1 MELIHFSKLVAAKAK
16 KQASRAALYYRDY
29 SVAKWVEITWREL
42 HEKVERVARALVSLG
57 VKEEDRVAIC
67 SQNMP
72 QALMVDFANY
82 ANRAISV
89 PMYATASVQQI
100 EYIVNDAEIEILC
113 VGEQIQYDNALEV
126 IKNSKFLKHIIVF
139 DPSVDL
145 KGESRAMYFEEFM
158 RKGDDQSLQKTVEKR
173 TKAAT
178 EDDLAII
185 MYTSGTTG
193 ESKGVM
199 LPHSCLLEAMR
210 IHDQRLV
217 SIKRS
222 DTSMAF
228 LPLTHIFERAW
239 TYFCLWQDV
248 KVYLNQRPSDIQ
260 NTLKEVRPTLLCAV
274 PRFWE
279 KIAAGVQLK
288 IDTFSPFMKAMVTW
302 ALAVGEEYNIGYR
315 KDQKRAPFG
324 LACRYRIA
332 DGLIFSKLKK
342 VVGIDKGRLFPVAG
356 AALDDKLA
364 KFFVSLGL
372 PIMYGYG
379 LTETTATVCCYPYHN
394 YVIGSMG
401 TLMPDVQVK
410 IGEDG
415 EILVKGK
422 TICSGYYKKP
432 EITANSFIDGWFRT
446 GDAGKLVDGKHLYMT
461 DRLKDL
467 FKTSNGKYIAPQ
479 QIETILGG
487 DVFIEQV
494 AVIGNN
500 RNYVTAIIAP
510 NIEAIKGYAEQNGIK
525 YEYVDELMDNPQICK
540 MMEERIAVLQKD
552 MAPYEKI
559 KKFRMIKRGF
569 TIESG
574 ELTSTLKLRRAVI
587 LQNYAAMIEE
597 MYNPVQ
603 GPLGGYA
610 K

>member
-1 MELIHFSKLVAAKAK
+1 MELIHFSKLVAEKAK
-16 KQASRAALYYRDY
+16 KQASRVALYYRDY

-100 EYIVNDAEIEILC
+100 EYIVNDAEIELLC
-113 VGEQIQYDNALEV
+113 VGEQVQYDNALEV
-126 IKNSKFLKHIIVF
+126 IKNNKFLKHIVVF

-145 KGESRAMYFEEFM
+145 KGESRAMYFEDFM
-158 RKGDDQSLQKTVEKR
+158 RLGDDKSLQKVVEKR

-210 IHDQRLV
+210 IHDIRLTH
-217 SIKRS
+217 IKRS

-239 TYFCLWQDV
+239 TYFCLWQDI
-248 KVYLNQRPSDIQ
+248 KVYLNQRPTDIQ

-288 IDTFSPFMKAMVTW
+288 IDSFSPFKKALVAW
-302 ALAVGEEYNIGYR
+302 ALAVGEEYNIGYK
-315 KDQKRAPFG
+315 KDLKRVPCG
-324 LACRYRIA
+324 LAIRYKIA
-332 DGLIFSKLKK
+332 DRLIFSTLKK
-342 VVGIDKGRLFPVAG
+342 VVGLDKGRLFPVAG

-364 KFFVSLGL
+364 KFFISLGL

-401 TLMPDVQVK
+401 SLMPSVDVK

-422 TICSGYYKKP
+422 TVCSGYYKKP
-432 EITANSFIDGWFRT
+432 EITANSFVDGWFRT

-461 DRLKDL
+461 DRIKDL

-510 NIEAIKGYAEQNGIK
+510 NLEALKGYAAQNNIT
-525 YEYVDELMDNPQICK
+525 YELVDELMENPQICK
-540 MMEERIAVLQKD
+540 MMEERIAELQKD

-559 KKFRMIKRGF
+559 KKFRLIKRGF

-587 LQNYAAMIEE
+587 LQNYATMIEE

-603 GPLGGYA
+603 GPIGGYV

>member
-1 MELIHFSKLVAAKAK
+1 MELIHFSKLVAEKAR
-16 KQASRAALYYRDY
+16 KQANRVALYYRDY

-42 HEKVERVARALVSLG
+42 HEKVERVARALVALG

-89 PMYATASVQQI
+89 PMYATASAQQI
-100 EYIVNDAEIEILC
+100 EYIINDAEIEVLC
-113 VGEQIQYDNALEV
+113 VGEQVQYDNALEV
-126 IKNSKFLKHIIVF
+126 IKNNKFLKHIVVF

-145 KGESRAMYFEEFM
+145 KGETRAIYFEDFM
-158 RKGDDQSLQKTVEKR
+158 RLGDDKSLQKTVEKR

-178 EDDLAII
+178 ENDLAII

-210 IHDQRLV
+210 IHDMRLV
-217 SIKRS
+217 KLRRS

-239 TYFCLWQDV
+239 TYFCLWQEV
-248 KVYLNQRPSDIQ
+248 KVYLNSRPADIQ
-260 NTLKEVRPTLLCAV
+260 KTLKEVRPTMLCAV

-288 IDTFSPFMKAMVTW
+288 IDTFSPFKKAMVTW
-302 ALAVGEEYNIGYR
+302 ALAVGQEYNSGYK
-315 KDQKRAPFG
+315 KDNRRVPFG

-332 DGLIFSKLKK
+332 DRLIFSTLKK
-342 VVGIDKGRLFPVAG
+342 VVGLDRGRLFPVAG

-364 KFFVSLGL
+364 VFFLSLGL

-379 LTETTATVCCYPYHN
+379 LTETTATVCCYPYDN

-401 TLMPDVQVK
+401 SLMPDVQVK

-422 TICSGYYKKP
+422 TVCSGYYKKP

-461 DRLKDL
+461 DRIKDL

-487 DVFIEQV
+487 GVFIEQV

-510 NIEAIKGYAEQNGIK
+510 NIEAIKGYAEQIGIK

-540 MMEERIAVLQKD
+540 MMEERITELQKD

-597 MYNPVQ
+597 MYNPVK
-603 GPLGGYA
+603 GPIGDYA

>member
-16 KQASRAALYYRDY
+16 KHANRVALYYRDY

-42 HEKVERVARALVSLG
+42 HEKVERVARALVSIG
-57 VKEEDRVAIC
+57 VKDEDRVAIC

-100 EYIVNDAEIEILC
+100 EYIINDAEIEVLC
-113 VGEQIQYDNALEV
+113 VGEQVQYDNALEV

-139 DPSVDL
+139 DPSVNL
-145 KGESRAMYFEEFM
+145 KGESRAMYFEDFM
-158 RKGDDQSLQKTVEKR
+158 RKGDDQSLQKVVDKR

-217 SIKRS
+217 HIKRN

-239 TYFCLWQDV
+239 TYFCLWQDIR
-248 KVYLNQRPSDIQ
+248 VYLNQRPTDIQ

-288 IDTFSPFMKAMVTW
+288 IDSFSPLKKALVAW
-302 ALAVGEEYNIGYR
+302 ALAVGEEYNIGYK
-315 KDQKRAPFG
+315 KDLKRVPCG
-324 LACRYRIA
+324 LAIRYKIA
-332 DGLIFSKLKK
+332 DRLIFSTLKK
-342 VVGIDKGRLFPVAG
+342 VVGLDKGRLFPVAG

-364 KFFVSLGL
+364 KFFISLGL

-422 TICSGYYKKP
+422 TVCSGYYKKP
-432 EITANSFIDGWFRT
+432 EINANSFIDGWFRT

-510 NIEAIKGYAEQNGIK
+510 NLEAIKGYATQQGIAF
-525 YEYVDELMDNPQICK
+525 ELVDELMEHPQICK
-540 MMEERIAVLQKD
+540 MMEERIAELQKD

-559 KKFRMIKRGF
+559 KKFRLIKRGF

-587 LQNYAAMIEE
+587 LQNYASMIEE

-603 GPLGGYA
+603 GPLGDYV

>member
-16 KQASRAALYYRDY
+16 KQANRVALYYRDY

-42 HEKVERVARALVSLG
+42 HEKVERVARALVSIG
-57 VKEEDRVAIC
+57 VKDEDRVAIC

-100 EYIVNDAEIEILC
+100 EYIINDAEIEVLC
-113 VGEQIQYDNALEV
+113 VGEQAQYDNALEV

-139 DPSVDL
+139 DPSVNL
-145 KGESRAMYFEEFM
+145 KGESRAMYFEDFM
-158 RKGDDQSLQKTVEKR
+158 RKGDDQSLQKVVDKR

-217 SIKRS
+217 HIKRN

-239 TYFCLWQDV
+239 TYFCLWQDIR
-248 KVYLNQRPSDIQ
+248 VYLNQRPTDIQ

-288 IDTFSPFMKAMVTW
+288 IDSFSPLKKALVAW
-302 ALAVGEEYNIGYR
+302 ALAVGEEYNIGYK
-315 KDQKRAPFG
+315 KDLKRVPCG
-324 LACRYRIA
+324 LAIRYKIA
-332 DGLIFSKLKK
+332 DRLIFSTLKK
-342 VVGIDKGRLFPVAG
+342 VVGLDKGRLFPVAG

-364 KFFVSLGL
+364 KFFISLGL

-422 TICSGYYKKP
+422 TVCSGYYKKP
-432 EITANSFIDGWFRT
+432 EINANSFIDGWFRT

-510 NIEAIKGYAEQNGIK
+510 NLEAIKGYATQQGIAF
-525 YEYVDELMDNPQICK
+525 ELVDELMEHPQICK
-540 MMEERIAVLQKD
+540 MMEERIAELQKD

-559 KKFRMIKRGF
+559 KKFRLIKRGF

-587 LQNYAAMIEE
+587 LQNYASMIEE

-603 GPLGGYA
+603 GPLGDYV

>member
-16 KQASRAALYYRDY
+16 KQANRVALYYRDY

-100 EYIVNDAEIEILC
+100 EYIVNDAEIEVLC

-145 KGESRAMYFEEFM
+145 KGESRAMYFEDFM

-178 EDDLAII
+178 DDDLAII

-217 SIKRS
+217 HIKRS

-239 TYFCLWQDV
+239 TYFCLWEDV

-260 NTLKEVRPTLLCAV
+260 NTLKEVRPTMLCAV

-288 IDTFSPFMKAMVTW
+288 IDTFSPFKKAMVTW

-315 KDQKRAPFG
+315 KDLKRAPLG
-324 LACRYRIA
+324 LAIRYKIA
-332 DGLIFSKLKK
+332 DRLIFSTLKK
-342 VVGIDKGRLFPVAG
+342 VVGLDRGRLFPVAG

-364 KFFVSLGL
+364 KFFISLGL

-379 LTETTATVCCYPYHN
+379 LTETTATVCCYPYNN

-422 TICSGYYKKP
+422 TVCSGYYKKP
-432 EITANSFIDGWFRT
+432 EINANSFVDGWFRT

-510 NIEAIKGYAEQNGIK
+510 NIEAIKGYAEQSGIK

-540 MMEERIAVLQKD
+540 MMEERIAELQKD

-597 MYNPVQ
+597 MYNPVK
-603 GPLGGYA
+603 GPIGDYA

>member
-16 KQASRAALYYRDY
+16 KQANRVALYYRDY

-100 EYIVNDAEIEILC
+100 EYIINDAEIEVLC

-126 IKNSKFLKHIIVF
+126 IKNSKFLKHIVVF

-145 KGESRAMYFEEFM
+145 KGESRAMYFEDFM
-158 RKGDDQSLQKTVEKR
+158 RKGDDQSLQKIVEKR

-178 EDDLAII
+178 DDDLAII

-217 SIKRS
+217 HIKRS

-239 TYFCLWQDV
+239 TYFCLWEDV

-260 NTLKEVRPTLLCAV
+260 NTLKEVRPTMLCAV

-288 IDTFSPFMKAMVTW
+288 IDTFSPFKKAMVAW

-315 KDQKRAPFG
+315 KDQKRAPLG
-324 LACRYRIA
+324 LSIRYKIA
-332 DGLIFSKLKK
+332 DRLIFSTLKK
-342 VVGIDKGRLFPVAG
+342 VVGLDRGRLFPVAG

-401 TLMPDVQVK
+401 TIMPDVQVK

-432 EITANSFIDGWFRT
+432 EINANSFIDGWFRT

-540 MMEERIAVLQKD
+540 MMEERIANLQKD

-597 MYNPVQ
+597 MYNPVK

-610 K
+610 E

>member
-16 KQASRAALYYRDY
+16 KQANRVALYYRDY

-100 EYIVNDAEIEILC
+100 EYIINDAEIEVLC

-126 IKNSKFLKHIIVF
+126 IKNSKFLKHIVVF

-145 KGESRAMYFEEFM
+145 KGESRAMYFEDFM

-173 TKAAT
+173 TKAASD
-178 EDDLAII
+178 DDLAII

-217 SIKRS
+217 HIKRS

-239 TYFCLWQDV
+239 TYFCLWEDV

-260 NTLKEVRPTLLCAV
+260 NTLKEVRPTMLCAV

-288 IDTFSPFMKAMVTW
+288 IDTFSPFKKALVAW

-315 KDQKRAPFG
+315 KDQKRAPLG
-324 LACRYRIA
+324 LSIRYKIA
-332 DGLIFSKLKK
+332 DRLIFSTLKK
-342 VVGIDKGRLFPVAG
+342 VVGLDRGRLFPVAG

-422 TICSGYYKKP
+422 TVCSGYYKKP
-432 EITANSFIDGWFRT
+432 EINANSFIDGWFRT

-540 MMEERIAVLQKD
+540 MMEERIANLQKD

-597 MYNPVQ
+597 MYNPVK

-610 K
+610 E

>member
-1 MELIHFSKLVAAKAK
+1 MELIHFSKLVAEKAK
-16 KQASRAALYYRDY
+16 KQASRAAVYYRDY
-29 SVAKWVEITWREL
+29 SLAKWVEITWREL

-72 QALMVDFANY
+72 QALVVDFANY

-113 VGEQIQYDNALEV
+113 VGEQVQYDNALEV

-145 KGESRAMYFEEFM
+145 KGESRAMHFEDFM
-158 RKGDDQSLQKTVEKR
+158 RLGDDQSLQKVVKAR
-173 TKAAT
+173 MKAAT

-210 IHDQRLV
+210 IHDIRLTH
-217 SIKRS
+217 IKRS

-239 TYFCLWQDV
+239 TYFCLWQDIR
-248 KVYLNQRPSDIQ
+248 VYLNQRPTDIQ

-288 IDTFSPFMKAMVTW
+288 IDSFSPFKKALVAW
-302 ALAVGEEYNIGYR
+302 ALAVGEEYNIGYK
-315 KDQKRAPFG
+315 KDLKRVPCG
-324 LACRYRIA
+324 LAIRYKIA
-332 DGLIFSKLKK
+332 DKLIFSTLKK
-342 VVGIDKGRLFPVAG
+342 VVGLDRGRLFPVAG

-364 KFFVSLGL
+364 KFFISLGL

-401 TLMPDVQVK
+401 SLMPDVDVK

-422 TICSGYYKKP
+422 TVCTGYYKKP
-432 EITANSFIDGWFRT
+432 EINANSFIDGWFRT

-510 NIEAIKGYAEQNGIK
+510 NLEAIKGYAAQHNIT
-525 YEYVDELMDNPQICK
+525 YELVDELMEHPQICK
-540 MMEERIAVLQKD
+540 MMEERIAELQKD

-559 KKFRMIKRGF
+559 KKFRLIKRGF

-587 LQNYAAMIEE
+587 LQNYATMIEE

>member
-1 MELIHFSKLVAAKAK
+1 MELIHFSKLVAEKAK
-16 KQASRAALYYRDY
+16 KQASRAAVYYRDY
-29 SVAKWVEITWREL
+29 SLAKWVEITWREL

-72 QALMVDFANY
+72 QALVVDFANY

-113 VGEQIQYDNALEV
+113 VGEQVQYDNALEV

-145 KGESRAMYFEEFM
+145 KGESRAMHFEDFM
-158 RKGDDQSLQKTVEKR
+158 RLGDDQSLQKVVKAR
-173 TKAAT
+173 MKAAT

-210 IHDQRLV
+210 IHDIRLTH
-217 SIKRS
+217 IKRS

-239 TYFCLWQDV
+239 TYFCLWQDIR
-248 KVYLNQRPSDIQ
+248 VYLNQRPTDIQ

-288 IDTFSPFMKAMVTW
+288 IDSFSPFKKALVAW
-302 ALAVGEEYNIGYR
+302 ALAVGEEYNIGYK
-315 KDQKRAPFG
+315 KDLKRVPCG
-324 LACRYRIA
+324 LAIRYKIA
-332 DGLIFSKLKK
+332 DKLIFSTLKK
-342 VVGIDKGRLFPVAG
+342 VVGLDKGRLFPVAG

-364 KFFVSLGL
+364 KFFISLGL

-422 TICSGYYKKP
+422 TVCSGYYKKP
-432 EITANSFIDGWFRT
+432 EINANSFIDGWFRT

-510 NIEAIKGYAEQNGIK
+510 NLEAIKGYATQHGIAF
-525 YEYVDELMDNPQICK
+525 ELVDELMEHPQICK
-540 MMEERIAVLQKD
+540 MMEERIAELQKD

-559 KKFRMIKRGF
+559 KKFRLIKRGF

-587 LQNYAAMIEE
+587 LQNYASMIEE

-603 GPLGGYA
+603 GPLGDYV

>member
-1 MELIHFSKLVAAKAK
+1 MELIHFSKLVATKAK
-16 KQASRAALYYRDY
+16 KQANRVALYYRDY

-42 HEKVERVARALVSLG
+42 HDKVERVARALVSLG

-100 EYIVNDAEIEILC
+100 EYIVNDAEIQIIC
-113 VGEQIQYDNALEV
+113 VGEQVQYDNALEV
-126 IKNSKFLKHIIVF
+126 IKNSKFLKHIVVF

-145 KGESRAMYFEEFM
+145 KGESRAMYFEDFM
-158 RKGDDQSLQKTVEKR
+158 QLGDDKSLQKTVDSR

-178 EDDLAII
+178 DDDLAII

-199 LPHSCLLEAMR
+199 LPHSCLNEAMR
-210 IHDQRLV
+210 IHDERLV
-217 SIKRS
+217 NIKRS
-222 DTSMAF
+222 DISMAF

-239 TYFCLWQDV
+239 TYFCLWQDI

-260 NTLKEVRPTLLCAV
+260 KTLKEVRPTLLCAV

-288 IDTFSPFMKAMVTW
+288 IDTFSPFMKAMVAW
-302 ALAVGEEYNIGYR
+302 ALAVGEDYNINYR
-315 KDQKRAPFG
+315 KDQKRAPFW
-324 LACRYRIA
+324 LALRYRIA
-332 DGLIFSKLKK
+332 DKLIFSKLKK
-342 VVGIDKGRLFPVAG
+342 VVGIDRGRLFPVAG

-364 KFFVSLGL
+364 RFFVSLGL

-394 YVIGSMG
+394 YVIGSIG
-401 TLMPDVQVK
+401 TLMPDVKVK

-422 TICSGYYKKP
+422 TVCSGYYRKP

-446 GDAGKLVDGKHLYMT
+446 GDVGKIVDGNIYMT

-487 DVFIEQV
+487 DLYIEQV

-510 NIEAIKGYAEQNGIK
+510 NLEAIKGYAAQNNIT
-525 YEYVDELMDNPQICK
+525 YEYVDELMDHPQICK
-540 MMEERIAVLQKD
+540 MMEERIAKLQKD

-587 LQNYAAMIEE
+587 LQNYATMIEE
-597 MYNPVQ
+597 MYNPVK

-610 K
+610 Q

>member
-16 KQASRAALYYRDY
+16 KQANRVALYYRDY

-100 EYIVNDAEIEILC
+100 EYIINDAEIEVLC

-126 IKNSKFLKHIIVF
+126 IKNSKFLKHIVVF

-145 KGESRAMYFEEFM
+145 KGESRAMYFEDFM
-158 RKGDDQSLQKTVEKR
+158 RKGDDLSLQKTVEKR

-178 EDDLAII
+178 DDDLAII

-217 SIKRS
+217 HVKRS

-239 TYFCLWQDV
+239 TYFCLWEDV

-260 NTLKEVRPTLLCAV
+260 NTLKEVRPTMLCAV

-288 IDTFSPFMKAMVTW
+288 IDTFSPFKKAMVAW

-315 KDQKRAPFG
+315 KDQKCAPLG
-324 LACRYRIA
+324 LSIRYKIA
-332 DGLIFSKLKK
+332 DRLIFSTLKK
-342 VVGIDKGRLFPVAG
+342 VVGLDRGRLFPVAG

-401 TLMPDVQVK
+401 TIMPDVQVK

-422 TICSGYYKKP
+422 TVCSGYYKKP
-432 EITANSFIDGWFRT
+432 EINANSFIDGWFRT

-540 MMEERIAVLQKD
+540 MMEERIANLQKD

-597 MYNPVQ
+597 MYNPVK

-610 K
+610 E

>member
-1 MELIHFSKLVAAKAK
+1 
-16 KQASRAALYYRDY
+16 
-29 SVAKWVEITWREL
+29 VAKWVEITWREL

-89 PMYATASVQQI
+89 PMYATASIQQI

-113 VGEQIQYDNALEV
+113 VGEQVQYDNALEV
-126 IKNSKFLKHIIVF
+126 IKNNKFLKHIVVF
-139 DPSVDL
+139 DSSVDL
-145 KGESRAMYFEEFM
+145 KGESRAMYFEDFM
-158 RKGDDQSLQKTVEKR
+158 RLGDDESLQKTVKAR

-315 KDQKRAPFG
+315 KDKKRAPFG

-364 KFFVSLGL
+364 KFFISLGL

-379 LTETTATVCCYPYHN
+379 LTETTATVCCYPYDN
-394 YVIGSMG
+394 YLIGSMG

-422 TICSGYYKKP
+422 TVCSGYYKKP
-432 EITANSFIDGWFRT
+432 EITENSFVDGWFRT

-461 DRLKDL
+461 DRIKDL

-525 YEYVDELMDNPQICK
+525 YEYVDELMDNPQVCK
-540 MMEERIAVLQKD
+540 MMEERIAELQKD

-559 KKFRMIKRGF
+559 KKFRLIKRGF

-603 GPLGGYA
+603 GPIGGYV

>member
-29 SVAKWVEITWREL
+29 SVAKWVEITWRDL

-145 KGESRAMYFEEFM
+145 KGESRAMYFEDFM
-158 RKGDDQSLQKTVEKR
+158 SKGDELSLQKTVEKR

-178 EDDLAII
+178 DDDLALI

-193 ESKGVM
+193 ESKGVI
-199 LPHSCLLEAMR
+199 LPHSGLLEAMR
-210 IHDQRLV
+210 IHAQRLV
-217 SIKRS
+217 HIKRS
-222 DTSMAF
+222 ATSVAF

-239 TYFCLWQDV
+239 TYLCLWEDV

-260 NTLKEVRPTLLCAV
+260 NTLKEVRPTMLCAV

-288 IDTFSPFMKAMVTW
+288 IDTFSPFKKALVTW

-315 KDQKRAPFG
+315 KDQKRAPLG
-324 LACRYRIA
+324 LSIRYKIA
-332 DGLIFSKLKK
+332 DRLIFSTLKK
-342 VVGIDKGRLFPVAG
+342 VVGLDRGRLFPVAG

-422 TICSGYYKKP
+422 TVCSGYYKKP
-432 EITANSFIDGWFRT
+432 EINANSFIDGWFRT

-540 MMEERIAVLQKD
+540 MMEERIANLQKD

>member
-16 KQASRAALYYRDY
+16 KQANRVALYYRDY

-100 EYIVNDAEIEILC
+100 EYIVNDAEIELLC

-126 IKNSKFLKHIIVF
+126 IKNSKFLKHIVVF

-145 KGESRAMYFEEFM
+145 KGESRAMYFEDFM

-178 EDDLAII
+178 DDDLAII

-217 SIKRS
+217 HIKRS
-222 DTSMAF
+222 DTSVAF

-239 TYFCLWQDV
+239 TYLCLWEDV

-260 NTLKEVRPTLLCAV
+260 NTLKEVRPTMLCAV

-288 IDTFSPFMKAMVTW
+288 IDTFSPFKKALVAW

-315 KDQKRAPFG
+315 KDQKRAPLG
-324 LACRYRIA
+324 LSIRYKIA
-332 DGLIFSKLKK
+332 DRLIFSTLKK
-342 VVGIDKGRLFPVAG
+342 VVGLDRGRLFPVAG

-422 TICSGYYKKP
+422 TVCSGYYKKP
-432 EITANSFIDGWFRT
+432 EINANSFIDGWFRT

-540 MMEERIAVLQKD
+540 MMEERIANLQKD

>member
-113 VGEQIQYDNALEV
+113 VGEQIQYDNALKV

-145 KGESRAMYFEEFM
+145 KGETRAMYFEEFM
-158 RKGDDQSLQKTVEKR
+158 RKGNDQSLQKTVEKR

>member
-145 KGESRAMYFEEFM
+145 KGETRAMYFEEFM
-158 RKGDDQSLQKTVEKR
+158 RKGDDQSLQKTVDKR

-239 TYFCLWQDV
+239 TYFCLRQDV
-248 KVYLNQRPSDIQ
+248 KVYLNQRPGDIQ

-422 TICSGYYKKP
+422 TVCSGYYKKP

-500 RNYVTAIIAP
+500 RNFVTAIIAP
-510 NIEAIKGYAEQNGIK
+510 NIEAIKGYAAQNNIT
-525 YEYVDELMDNPQICK
+525 YELVDELMEHPQICK

-559 KKFRMIKRGF
+559 KKFRLIKRGF

>member
-158 RKGDDQSLQKTVEKR
+158 RKGDDLSLQKTVDKR

-422 TICSGYYKKP
+422 TVCSGYYKKP

-500 RNYVTAIIAP
+500 RNFVTAIIAP
-510 NIEAIKGYAEQNGIK
+510 NLEAIKGYAAQNNIT
-525 YEYVDELMDNPQICK
+525 YELVDELMEHPQICK

-559 KKFRMIKRGF
+559 KKFRLIKRGF

>member
-1 MELIHFSKLVAAKAK
+1 MELIHFSKLVAEKAK
-16 KQASRAALYYRDY
+16 KQASRVALYYRDY

-113 VGEQIQYDNALEV
+113 VGEQVQYDNALEV
-126 IKNSKFLKHIIVF
+126 IKNNKFLKHIVVF

-145 KGESRAMYFEEFM
+145 KGESRAMYFEDFM
-158 RKGDDQSLQKTVEKR
+158 RLGDDESLQKTVKAR

-248 KVYLNQRPSDIQ
+248 RVYLNQRPSDIQ

-315 KDQKRAPFG
+315 KDKKRAPFG

-364 KFFVSLGL
+364 KFFISLGL

-379 LTETTATVCCYPYHN
+379 LTETTATVCCYPYDN
-394 YVIGSMG
+394 YLIGSMG

-432 EITANSFIDGWFRT
+432 EITENSFVDGWFRT

-461 DRLKDL
+461 DRIKDL

-525 YEYVDELMDNPQICK
+525 YEYVDELMDNPQVCK
-540 MMEERIAVLQKD
+540 MMEERIAELQKD

-559 KKFRMIKRGF
+559 KKFRLIKRGF

-603 GPLGGYA
+603 GPIGGYV

>member
-16 KQASRAALYYRDY
+16 KQASRVALYYRDY

-145 KGESRAMYFEEFM
+145 KGETRAMYFEEFM
-158 RKGDDQSLQKTVEKR
+158 RKGDDQSLQKTVDKR

-217 SIKRS
+217 RIKRS

-239 TYFCLWQDV
+239 TYFCLRQDV

-364 KFFVSLGL
+364 KFFISLGL

-401 TLMPDVQVK
+401 TIMPDVQVK

-422 TICSGYYKKP
+422 TVCSGYYKKP

>member
-16 KQASRAALYYRDY
+16 KQANRVALYYRDY

-100 EYIVNDAEIEILC
+100 EYIINDAEIEVLC

-126 IKNSKFLKHIIVF
+126 IKNSKFLKHIVVF

-145 KGESRAMYFEEFM
+145 KGESRAMYFEDLM

-178 EDDLAII
+178 DDDLAII

-217 SIKRS
+217 HVKRS

-239 TYFCLWQDV
+239 TYFCLWKDV

-260 NTLKEVRPTLLCAV
+260 NTLKEVRPTMLCAV

-288 IDTFSPFMKAMVTW
+288 IDTFSPFKKALVAW

-324 LACRYRIA
+324 LSIRYKIA
-332 DGLIFSKLKK
+332 DRLIFSTLKK
-342 VVGIDKGRLFPVAG
+342 VVGLDRGRLFPVAG

-422 TICSGYYKKP
+422 TVCSGYYKKP
-432 EITANSFIDGWFRT
+432 EINANSFIDGWFRT

-525 YEYVDELMDNPQICK
+525 YEYVDELMDNPQVCK
-540 MMEERIAVLQKD
+540 MMEERIANLQKD

>member
-16 KQASRAALYYRDY
+16 KQANRVALYYRDY

-100 EYIVNDAEIEILC
+100 EYIVNDAEIEVLC

-126 IKNSKFLKHIIVF
+126 IKNSKFLKHIVVF

-145 KGESRAMYFEEFM
+145 KGESRAMYFEDFM
-158 RKGDDQSLQKTVEKR
+158 RKGDDQSLQKIVEKR

-178 EDDLAII
+178 DDDLAII

-217 SIKRS
+217 HIKRS

-239 TYFCLWQDV
+239 TYFCLWEDV

-260 NTLKEVRPTLLCAV
+260 NTLKEVRPTMLCAV

-288 IDTFSPFMKAMVTW
+288 IDTFSPFKKAMVAW

-315 KDQKRAPFG
+315 KDQKRAPLG
-324 LACRYRIA
+324 LSIRYKIA
-332 DGLIFSKLKK
+332 DRLIFSTLKK
-342 VVGIDKGRLFPVAG
+342 VVGLDRGRLFPVAG

-422 TICSGYYKKP
+422 TVCSGYYKRP
-432 EITANSFIDGWFRT
+432 EINANSFIDGWFRT

-540 MMEERIAVLQKD
+540 MMEERIANLQKD

-597 MYNPVQ
+597 MYNPVK

-610 K
+610 E

>member
-16 KQASRAALYYRDY
+16 KQANRVALYYRDY

-100 EYIVNDAEIEILC
+100 EYIINDAEIEVLC

-126 IKNSKFLKHIIVF
+126 IKNSKFLKHIVVF

-145 KGESRAMYFEEFM
+145 KGESRAMYFEDFM
-158 RKGDDQSLQKTVEKR
+158 RKGDDLSLQKTVEKR

-178 EDDLAII
+178 DDDLAII

-217 SIKRS
+217 HIKRS

-239 TYFCLWQDV
+239 TYFCLWEDV

-260 NTLKEVRPTLLCAV
+260 NTLKEVRPTMLCAV

-288 IDTFSPFMKAMVTW
+288 IDTFSPFKKALVTW

-315 KDQKRAPFG
+315 KDQKRAPLG
-324 LACRYRIA
+324 LSIRYKIA
-332 DGLIFSKLKK
+332 DRLIFSTLKK
-342 VVGIDKGRLFPVAG
+342 VVGLDRGRLFPVAG

-422 TICSGYYKKP
+422 TVCSGYYKKP
-432 EITANSFIDGWFRT
+432 EINANSFIDGWFRT

-540 MMEERIAVLQKD
+540 MMEERIANLQKD

-597 MYNPVQ
+597 MYNPVK

>member
-16 KQASRAALYYRDY
+16 KQANRVALYYRDY

-100 EYIVNDAEIEILC
+100 EYIINDAEIEVLC

-126 IKNSKFLKHIIVF
+126 IKNSKFLKHIVVF

-145 KGESRAMYFEEFM
+145 KGESRAMYFEDFM
-158 RKGDDQSLQKTVEKR
+158 RKGDDQSLQKIVEKR

-178 EDDLAII
+178 DDDLAII

-217 SIKRS
+217 HVKRS

-239 TYFCLWQDV
+239 TYFCLWEDV

-260 NTLKEVRPTLLCAV
+260 NTLKEVRPTMLCAV

-288 IDTFSPFMKAMVTW
+288 IDTFSPFKKAMVAW

-315 KDQKRAPFG
+315 KDQKRAPLG
-324 LACRYRIA
+324 LSIRYKIA
-332 DGLIFSKLKK
+332 DRLIFSTLKK
-342 VVGIDKGRLFPVAG
+342 VVGLDRGRLFPVAG

-422 TICSGYYKKP
+422 TVCSGYYKKP
-432 EITANSFIDGWFRT
+432 EINANSFIDGWFRT

-540 MMEERIAVLQKD
+540 MMEERIANLQKD

-597 MYNPVQ
+597 MYNPVK

-610 K
+610 E

>member
-16 KQASRAALYYRDY
+16 KQANRVALYYRDY

-100 EYIVNDAEIEILC
+100 EYIVNDAEIELLC

-145 KGESRAMYFEEFM
+145 KGESRAMYFEDFM

-178 EDDLAII
+178 DDDLAII

-217 SIKRS
+217 HVKRS

-239 TYFCLWQDV
+239 TYFCLWEDV

-260 NTLKEVRPTLLCAV
+260 NTLKEVRPTMLCAV

-288 IDTFSPFMKAMVTW
+288 IDTFSPFKKALVTW

-315 KDQKRAPFG
+315 KDQKRAPLG
-324 LACRYRIA
+324 LSIRYKIA
-332 DGLIFSKLKK
+332 DRLIFSTLKK
-342 VVGIDKGRLFPVAG
+342 VVGLDRGRLFPVAG

-422 TICSGYYKKP
+422 TVCSGYYKKP
-432 EITANSFIDGWFRT
+432 EINANSFIDGWFRT

-540 MMEERIAVLQKD
+540 MMEERIANLQKD

-569 TIESG
+569 SIESG

>member
-16 KQASRAALYYRDY
+16 KQANRVALYYRDY

-100 EYIVNDAEIEILC
+100 EYIVNDAEIEVLC

-126 IKNSKFLKHIIVF
+126 IKNSKFLKHIVVF

-145 KGESRAMYFEEFM
+145 KGESRAMYFEDFM

-173 TKAAT
+173 TKAASD
-178 EDDLAII
+178 DDLAII

-217 SIKRS
+217 HIKRS

-239 TYFCLWQDV
+239 TYFCLWEDV

-260 NTLKEVRPTLLCAV
+260 NTLKEVRPTMLCAV

-288 IDTFSPFMKAMVTW
+288 IDTFSPFKKALVTW

-315 KDQKRAPFG
+315 KDQKRAPLG
-324 LACRYRIA
+324 LSIRYKIA
-332 DGLIFSKLKK
+332 DRLIFSTLKK
-342 VVGIDKGRLFPVAG
+342 VVGLDRGRLFPVAG

-422 TICSGYYKKP
+422 TVCSGYYKKP
-432 EITANSFIDGWFRT
+432 EINANSFIDGWFRT

-540 MMEERIAVLQKD
+540 MMEERIANLQKD

>member
-145 KGESRAMYFEEFM
+145 KGETRAMYFEEFM
-158 RKGDDQSLQKTVEKR
+158 RKGDDQSLQKIVDKR

-239 TYFCLWQDV
+239 TYLCLWEDV

-260 NTLKEVRPTLLCAV
+260 NTLKEVRPTMLCAV

-364 KFFVSLGL
+364 KFFISLGL

-401 TLMPDVQVK
+401 TIMPDVQVK

-422 TICSGYYKKP
+422 TVCSGYYKKP

>member
-16 KQASRAALYYRDY
+16 KQANRVALYYRDY

-100 EYIVNDAEIEILC
+100 EYIVNDAEIEVLC

-126 IKNSKFLKHIIVF
+126 IKNSKFLKHIVVF

-145 KGESRAMYFEEFM
+145 KGESRAMYFEDFM
-158 RKGDDQSLQKTVEKR
+158 RKGDDQSLQKIVEKR

-178 EDDLAII
+178 DDDLAII

-217 SIKRS
+217 HVKRS

-239 TYFCLWQDV
+239 TYFCLWEDV

-260 NTLKEVRPTLLCAV
+260 NTLKEVRPTMLCAV

-288 IDTFSPFMKAMVTW
+288 IDTFSPFKKAMVAW

-315 KDQKRAPFG
+315 KDQKRAPLG
-324 LACRYRIA
+324 LSIRYKIA
-332 DGLIFSKLKK
+332 DRLIFSTLKK
-342 VVGIDKGRLFPVAG
+342 VVGLDRGRLFPVAG

-422 TICSGYYKKP
+422 TVCSGYYKKP
-432 EITANSFIDGWFRT
+432 EINANSFIDGWFRT

-540 MMEERIAVLQKD
+540 MMEERIANLQKD

-597 MYNPVQ
+597 MYNPVK

-610 K
+610 E

>member
-1 MELIHFSKLVAAKAK
+1 MELIHFSKLVAEKAR
-16 KQASRAALYYRDY
+16 KQANRVALYYRDY

-42 HEKVERVARALVSLG
+42 HEKVERVARALVALG

-89 PMYATASVQQI
+89 PMYATASAQQI
-100 EYIVNDAEIEILC
+100 EYIINDAEIEVLC
-113 VGEQIQYDNALEV
+113 VGEQVQYDNALEV
-126 IKNSKFLKHIIVF
+126 IKNNKFLKHIVVF

-145 KGESRAMYFEEFM
+145 KGETRAIYFEDFM
-158 RKGDDQSLQKTVEKR
+158 RLGDDKSLQKTVEKR

-178 EDDLAII
+178 ENDLAII

-210 IHDQRLV
+210 IHDMRLV
-217 SIKRS
+217 KLRRS

-239 TYFCLWQDV
+239 TYFCLWQEV
-248 KVYLNQRPSDIQ
+248 KVYLNSRPADIQ
-260 NTLKEVRPTLLCAV
+260 KTLKEVRPTMLCAV

-288 IDTFSPFMKAMVTW
+288 IDTFSPFKKAMVTW
-302 ALAVGEEYNIGYR
+302 ALAVGQEYNIGYK
-315 KDQKRAPFG
+315 KDNRRVPFG

-332 DGLIFSKLKK
+332 DRLIFSTLKK
-342 VVGIDKGRLFPVAG
+342 VVGLDRGRLFPVAG

-364 KFFVSLGL
+364 VFFLSLGL

-379 LTETTATVCCYPYHN
+379 LTETTATVCCYPYDN

-401 TLMPDVQVK
+401 SLMPDVQVK

-422 TICSGYYKKP
+422 TVCSGYYKKP

-461 DRLKDL
+461 DRIKDL

-510 NIEAIKGYAEQNGIK
+510 NIEAIKGYAEQIGIK

-540 MMEERIAVLQKD
+540 MMEERITELQKD

-597 MYNPVQ
+597 MYNPVK
-603 GPLGGYA
+603 GPIGDYA

>member
-1 MELIHFSKLVAAKAK
+1 MELIHFSKLVAEKAK
-16 KQASRAALYYRDY
+16 KQANRAAVFYRDY
-29 SVAKWVEITWREL
+29 SLAKWVEITWREL
-42 HEKVERVARALVSLG
+42 NEKVERVARALASLG

-72 QALMVDFANY
+72 QALIVDFANY

-100 EYIVNDAEIEILC
+100 EYIVNDAEIELLC
-113 VGEQIQYDNALEV
+113 VGEQVQYDNALEV
-126 IKNSKFLKHIIVF
+126 IKNNKFLKHIVVF

-145 KGESRAMYFEEFM
+145 KGESRAMYFEDFM
-158 RKGDDQSLQKTVEKR
+158 RLGDDKSLQKVVEKR

-210 IHDQRLV
+210 IHDIRLTH
-217 SIKRS
+217 IKRS

-239 TYFCLWQDV
+239 TYFCLWQDI
-248 KVYLNQRPSDIQ
+248 KVYLNQRPTDIQ

-288 IDTFSPFMKAMVTW
+288 IDSFSPFKKALVAW
-302 ALAVGEEYNIGYR
+302 ALAVGEEYNIGYK
-315 KDQKRAPFG
+315 KDLKRVPCG
-324 LACRYRIA
+324 LAIRYKIA
-332 DGLIFSKLKK
+332 DRLIFSTLKK
-342 VVGIDKGRLFPVAG
+342 VVGLDKGRLFPVAG

-364 KFFVSLGL
+364 KFFISLGL

-401 TLMPDVQVK
+401 SLMPSVDVK

-422 TICSGYYKKP
+422 TVCSGYYKKP
-432 EITANSFIDGWFRT
+432 EITANSFVDGWFRT
-446 GDAGKLVDGKHLYMT
+446 GDAGKLVDGTHLYMT
-461 DRLKDL
+461 DRIKDL

-510 NIEAIKGYAEQNGIK
+510 NLEALKGYAAQNNIT
-525 YEYVDELMDNPQICK
+525 YELVDELMENPQICK
-540 MMEERIAVLQKD
+540 MMEERIAELQKD

-559 KKFRMIKRGF
+559 KKFRLIKRGF

-597 MYNPVQ
+597 MYNPVK
-603 GPLGGYA
+603 GPLGDYA

>member
-145 KGESRAMYFEEFM
+145 KGESRAMYFEDFM

-260 NTLKEVRPTLLCAV
+260 NALKEVRPTLLCAV

-364 KFFVSLGL
+364 KFFISLGL

-422 TICSGYYKKP
+422 TVCSGYYKKP

>member
-1 MELIHFSKLVAAKAK
+1 MELIHFSKLVAEKAK
-16 KQASRAALYYRDY
+16 KQASRVALYYRDY

-113 VGEQIQYDNALEV
+113 VGEQVQYDNALEV
-126 IKNSKFLKHIIVF
+126 IKNNKFLKHIVVF
-139 DPSVDL
+139 DSSVDL
-145 KGESRAMYFEEFM
+145 KGESRAMYFEDFM
-158 RKGDDQSLQKTVEKR
+158 RLGDDESLQKTVKAR

-315 KDQKRAPFG
+315 KDKKRAPFG

-364 KFFVSLGL
+364 KFFISLGL

-379 LTETTATVCCYPYHN
+379 LTETTATVCCYPYDN
-394 YVIGSMG
+394 YLIGSMG

-432 EITANSFIDGWFRT
+432 EITENSFVDGWFRT

-461 DRLKDL
+461 DRIKDL

-525 YEYVDELMDNPQICK
+525 YEYVDELMDNPQVCK
-540 MMEERIAVLQKD
+540 MMEERIAELQKD

-559 KKFRMIKRGF
+559 KKFRLIKRGF

-603 GPLGGYA
+603 GPIGGYV

>member
-145 KGESRAMYFEEFM
+145 KGETRAMYFEEFM
-158 RKGDDQSLQKTVEKR
+158 RKGDDQSLQKTVDKR

-239 TYFCLWQDV
+239 TYFCLRQDV

-288 IDTFSPFMKAMVTW
+288 IDTFSPFKKAMVAW

-315 KDQKRAPFG
+315 KDQKRAPLS
-324 LACRYRIA
+324 LAIRYKIA
-332 DGLIFSKLKK
+332 DRLIFSTLKK
-342 VVGIDKGRLFPVAG
+342 VVGIDRGRLFPVAG

-394 YVIGSMG
+394 YAIGSMG

-422 TICSGYYKKP
+422 TVCSGYYKKP

-500 RNYVTAIIAP
+500 RNFVTAIIAP

>member
-1 MELIHFSKLVAAKAK
+1 MELIHFSKLVAEKAK
-16 KQASRAALYYRDY
+16 KQASRVALYYRDY

-42 HEKVERVARALVSLG
+42 HEKVGRVARALVSLG

-72 QALMVDFANY
+72 QALIVDFANY

-89 PMYATASVQQI
+89 PMYATASIQQI

-113 VGEQIQYDNALEV
+113 VGEQVQYDNALEV
-126 IKNSKFLKHIIVF
+126 IKNSKFLKHIVVF
-139 DPSVDL
+139 DPSVNL
-145 KGESRAMYFEEFM
+145 KGESRAMYFEDFM
-158 RKGDDQSLQKTVEKR
+158 RLGDDESLQKTVKAR

-248 KVYLNQRPSDIQ
+248 RVYLNQRPSDIQ

-315 KDQKRAPFG
+315 KDKKRAPFG

-364 KFFVSLGL
+364 KFFISLGL

-379 LTETTATVCCYPYHN
+379 LTETTATVCCYPYDN
-394 YVIGSMG
+394 YLIGSMG
-401 TLMPDVQVK
+401 TLMPDVHVK

-422 TICSGYYKKP
+422 TVCSGYYKKP

-461 DRLKDL
+461 DRIKDL

-510 NIEAIKGYAEQNGIK
+510 NLEAIKGYAAQNNIT
-525 YEYVDELMDNPQICK
+525 YELVDELMENPQICK
-540 MMEERIAVLQKD
+540 MMEERIAELQKD

-559 KKFRMIKRGF
+559 KKFRLIKRGF

-603 GPLGGYA
+603 GPIGGYV

>member
-16 KQASRAALYYRDY
+16 KQANRVALYYRDY

-100 EYIVNDAEIEILC
+100 EYIVNDAEIELLC

-126 IKNSKFLKHIIVF
+126 IKNSKFLKHIVVF

-145 KGESRAMYFEEFM
+145 KGESRAMYFEDFM

-173 TKAAT
+173 TKAASD
-178 EDDLAII
+178 DDLAII

-217 SIKRS
+217 HIKRS

-239 TYFCLWQDV
+239 TYFCLWEDV

-260 NTLKEVRPTLLCAV
+260 NTLKEVRPTMLCAV

-288 IDTFSPFMKAMVTW
+288 IDTFSPFKKALVTW

-315 KDQKRAPFG
+315 KDQKRAPLG
-324 LACRYRIA
+324 LSIRYKIA
-332 DGLIFSKLKK
+332 DRLIFSTLKK
-342 VVGIDKGRLFPVAG
+342 VVGLDRGRLFPVAG

-422 TICSGYYKKP
+422 TVCSGYYKKP
-432 EITANSFIDGWFRT
+432 EINANSFIDGWFRT

-540 MMEERIAVLQKD
+540 MMEERIANLQKD

>member
-1 MELIHFSKLVAAKAK
+1 MELIHFSKLVAEKAR
-16 KQASRAALYYRDY
+16 KQANRVALYYRDY

-42 HEKVERVARALVSLG
+42 HEKVERVARALVALG

-100 EYIVNDAEIEILC
+100 EYIINDAEIEVLC
-113 VGEQIQYDNALEV
+113 VGEQVQYDNALEV
-126 IKNSKFLKHIIVF
+126 IKNNKFLKHIVVF

-145 KGESRAMYFEEFM
+145 KGETRAIYFEDFM
-158 RKGDDQSLQKTVEKR
+158 RLGDDKSLQKTVEKR

-178 EDDLAII
+178 ENDLAII

-210 IHDQRLV
+210 IHDMRLV
-217 SIKRS
+217 KLRRS

-239 TYFCLWQDV
+239 TYFCLWQEV
-248 KVYLNQRPSDIQ
+248 KVYLNSRPADIQ
-260 NTLKEVRPTLLCAV
+260 KTLKEVRPTMLCAV

-288 IDTFSPFMKAMVTW
+288 IDTFSPFKKAMVTW
-302 ALAVGEEYNIGYR
+302 ALAVGQEYNIGYK
-315 KDQKRAPFG
+315 KDNKCAPFG
-324 LACRYRIA
+324 LALRYRIA
-332 DGLIFSKLKK
+332 DKLIFSTLKK
-342 VVGIDKGRLFPVAG
+342 VVGLDRGRLFPVAG

-364 KFFVSLGL
+364 VFFLSLGL

-379 LTETTATVCCYPYHN
+379 LTETTATVCCYPYDN

-401 TLMPDVQVK
+401 SLMPDVQVK

-422 TICSGYYKKP
+422 TVCSGYYKKP
-432 EITANSFIDGWFRT
+432 EVTANSFIDGWFRT

-461 DRLKDL
+461 DRIKDL

-540 MMEERIAVLQKD
+540 MMEERIAELQKD

-597 MYNPVQ
+597 MYNPVK
-603 GPLGGYA
+603 GPIGDYA

>member
-16 KQASRAALYYRDY
+16 KQANRVALYYRDY

-100 EYIVNDAEIEILC
+100 EYIINDAEIEVLC

-126 IKNSKFLKHIIVF
+126 IKNSKFLKHIVVF

-145 KGESRAMYFEEFM
+145 KGESRAMYFEDFM
-158 RKGDDQSLQKTVEKR
+158 RKGDDQSLQKIVEKR

-178 EDDLAII
+178 DDDLAII

-217 SIKRS
+217 HVKRS

-239 TYFCLWQDV
+239 TYFCLWEDV

-260 NTLKEVRPTLLCAV
+260 NTLKEVRPTMLCAV

-288 IDTFSPFMKAMVTW
+288 IDTFSPFKKAMVAW

-315 KDQKRAPFG
+315 KDQKRAPLG
-324 LACRYRIA
+324 LSIRYKIA
-332 DGLIFSKLKK
+332 DRLIFSTLKK
-342 VVGIDKGRLFPVAG
+342 VVGLDRGRLFPVAG

-401 TLMPDVQVK
+401 TIMPDVQVK

-422 TICSGYYKKP
+422 TVCSGYYKKP
-432 EITANSFIDGWFRT
+432 EINANSFIDGWFRT

-540 MMEERIAVLQKD
+540 MMEERIANLQKD

-597 MYNPVQ
+597 MYNPVK

-610 K
+610 E

>member
-100 EYIVNDAEIEILC
+100 EYIINDAEIEVLC

-145 KGESRAMYFEEFM
+145 KGESRAMYFEDFM

-178 EDDLAII
+178 DDDLAII

-217 SIKRS
+217 HIKRS

-239 TYFCLWQDV
+239 TYFCLWEDV

-260 NTLKEVRPTLLCAV
+260 NTLKEVRPTMLCAV

-288 IDTFSPFMKAMVTW
+288 IDTFSPFKKAMVTW

-315 KDQKRAPFG
+315 KDLKRAPLG
-324 LACRYRIA
+324 LAIRYKIA
-332 DGLIFSKLKK
+332 DRLIFSTLKK
-342 VVGIDKGRLFPVAG
+342 VVGLDRGRLFPVAG

-364 KFFVSLGL
+364 KFFISLGL

-379 LTETTATVCCYPYHN
+379 LTETTATVCCYPYNN

-422 TICSGYYKKP
+422 TVCSGYYKKP
-432 EITANSFIDGWFRT
+432 EINANSFVDGWFRT

-540 MMEERIAVLQKD
+540 MMEERIAELQKD

-597 MYNPVQ
+597 MYNPVK
-603 GPLGGYA
+603 GPIGDYA

>member
-1 MELIHFSKLVAAKAK
+1 MELIHFSKLVAEKAR
-16 KQASRAALYYRDY
+16 KQANRVALYYRDY

-42 HEKVERVARALVSLG
+42 HEKVERVARALVALG

-89 PMYATASVQQI
+89 PMYATASAQQI
-100 EYIVNDAEIEILC
+100 EYIINDAEIEVLC
-113 VGEQIQYDNALEV
+113 VGEQVQYDNALEV
-126 IKNSKFLKHIIVF
+126 IKNNKFLKHIVVF

-145 KGESRAMYFEEFM
+145 KGETRAIYFEDFM
-158 RKGDDQSLQKTVEKR
+158 RLGDDKSLQKTVEKR

-178 EDDLAII
+178 ENDLAII

-210 IHDQRLV
+210 IHDMRLV
-217 SIKRS
+217 HIKRS

-239 TYFCLWQDV
+239 TYFCLWEDV

-260 NTLKEVRPTLLCAV
+260 NTLKEVRPTMLCAV

-288 IDTFSPFMKAMVTW
+288 IDTFSPFKKAMVTW
-302 ALAVGEEYNIGYR
+302 ALAVGQEYNIGYK
-315 KDQKRAPFG
+315 KDNKCAPFG
-324 LACRYRIA
+324 LALRYRIA
-332 DGLIFSKLKK
+332 DKLIFSTLKK
-342 VVGIDKGRLFPVAG
+342 VVGLDRGRLFPVAG

-364 KFFVSLGL
+364 VFFLSLGL

-379 LTETTATVCCYPYHN
+379 LTETTATVCCYPYDN

-401 TLMPDVQVK
+401 SLMPDVQVK

-422 TICSGYYKKP
+422 TVCSGYYKKP

-461 DRLKDL
+461 DRIKDL

-510 NIEAIKGYAEQNGIK
+510 NIEAIKGYAEQIGIK

-540 MMEERIAVLQKD
+540 MMEERITELQKD

-597 MYNPVQ
+597 MYNPVK
-603 GPLGGYA
+603 GPIGDYA